1 MSSQMPRRSRN
12 RLHLDIHASSE
23 RTDPIETRR
32 KRVDAAASRLAGLDA
47 TITGALSEEG
57 LGHYPV
63 GIQLL

>member
-32 KRVDAAASRLAGLDA
+32 KRVDAKAGVAGLGA